1 MEFKLAAAET
11 KAEETSNEKLKLT
24 KREARGGYA
33 LLSAA
38 CWGYWQFNLE
48 KQCWRY
54 LALWRSI
61 LYVALRT
68 WF

>member
-1 MEFKLAAAET
+1 MQQTENCLLQIKHYITKEEMEFKLAAAET

-38 CWGYWQFNLE
+38 C
-48 KQCWRY
+48 
-54 LALWRSI
+54 
-61 LYVALRT
+61 
-68 WF
+68 